1 MLGARHNSPS
11 PTLRIALGDGETIV
25 ATGIHRFW
33 KIGRGWVMARDLK
46 PGDLLR
52 IVGATVKVK
61 GITAG
66 PVQPVYNLDV
76 ARDRDFFVG
85 KTGLL
90 AHDFSLVD
98 AVPEPFDSLANPSP
112 KENEVAPPAP

>member
-1 MLGARHNSPS
+1 M
-11 PTLRIALGDGETIV
+11 

-33 KIGRGWVMARDLK
+33 KIGRGWVMARDLR

-52 IVGATVKVK
+52 IVGGTVKVK
-61 GITAG
+61 GITTG
-66 PVQPVYNLDV
+66 PVQPVSNLDV
-76 ARDRDFFVG
+76 AQDRDFFVG

-98 AVPEPFDSLANPSP
+98 AVTEPFDSLTDPSP
-112 KENEVAPPAP
+112 TENKAMLPAH